1 MNIPL
6 EPPSDQSDPLHEP
19 GGAAADSAQ
28 RDLFEFLSAP
38 LSEASGEYPAWRFLD
53 WRDEMRHD
61 EPTCNEVPQ
70 EEPTPSDEVA
80 AADPGE
86 QTTGAAVAPLDETS
100 KANLRRLE
108 ETVSWLQSEA
118 GRLPPAAPLPPV
130 PGLPAQESII
140 DRTKPDRT
148 LQRPPTLPIWL
159 QEHQTQPQPPPL
171 RERGVL
177 WPRAVKFAMACA
189 IAAPLSY
196 YFAVLTSP
204 LHKQLAEGT
213 ELASL
218 ETPAVS
224 PPPAQRPAEER
235 DASRE
240 SMAGPESAPAQQGAL
255 APEPTRR
262 AADIASCDDRG
273 CRRQGEVLSADG
285 RAGFGGR
292 GHYRRRPLGG
302 PTSPPRAGATTVAAM
317 QQSPAPAAAPPPP
330 PSPSRS
336 LATLPSS
343 PAATDFPSLSAATNI
358 AATRGITDRE
368 IVFGVS
374 APFSGSA
381 KELGRQMKMG
391 IETAFNLAN
400 DTGGIHGRQLRL
412 VAADDGYEPARTA
425 ETMKQL
431 YEKDQVFGIV
441 GNVGTPTA
449 VVAVPYALEHRM
461 LFFGAFT
468 GANLLRRDP
477 PDRYVFNY
485 RASYAEETD
494 AVVRYLVKI
503 RRLRPEQIAVFA
515 QQDSYGD
522 AGFEGVAK
530 ALRSLRPPAT
540 TRPSCASTT
549 SATPSTWTMR
559 SHSCAS
565 TAAPSRPWSWWRPT
579 GPRPSSSR
587 RPTISSPDWSTPT
600 SPSWAAPHW
609 LKS

>member
-1 MNIPL
+1 MRIQSVHAYVVVGAMLIAVPGIGNAGLSDRVDALRQIATDVGRVIGAASVCREISRPRIKAMTDKL
-6 EPPSDQSDPLHEP
+6 SDLIKNSVANREEFSSIQQAYDQSAAAGQRTVFSKQIDC
-19 GGAAADSAQ
+19 AAAD
-28 RDLFEFLSAP
+28 RDLADLERNVTSQP
-38 LSEASGEYPAWRFLD
+38 P
-53 WRDEMRHD
+53 
-61 EPTCNEVPQ
+61 
-70 EEPTPSDEVA
+70 A
-80 AADPGE
+80 AAA
-86 QTTGAAVAPLDETS
+86 TGAAPAQTR
-100 KANLRRLE
+100 AA
-108 ETVSWLQSEA
+108 T
-118 GRLPPAAPLPPV
+118 AAPP
-130 PGLPAQESII
+130 
-140 DRTKPDRT
+140 
-148 LQRPPTLPIWL
+148 
-159 QEHQTQPQPPPL
+159 
-171 RERGVL
+171 
-177 WPRAVKFAMACA
+177 PRAPV
-189 IAAPLSY
+189 AAG
-196 YFAVLTSP
+196 A
-204 LHKQLAEGT
+204 
-213 ELASL
+213 
-218 ETPAVS
+218 S
-224 PPPAQRPAEER
+224 PPP
-235 DASRE
+235 
-240 SMAGPESAPAQQGAL
+240 
-255 APEPTRR
+255 
-262 AADIASCDDRG
+262 
-273 CRRQGEVLSADG
+273 
-285 RAGFGGR
+285 
-292 GHYRRRPLGG
+292 
-302 PTSPPRAGATTVAAM
+302 AGATTVAALA
-317 QQSPAPAAAPPPP
+317 QAPAPAAAPPPP

-374 APFSGSA
+374 APLSGSA

-530 ALRSLRPPAT
+530 ALRSLRSGNDEAILRLNYKRNTIDVDDAVAQLRKYRGSIKAVVMVAT
-540 TRPSCASTT
+540 YRAAAKFIEKTHDLFPGLVYTNVSFVG
-549 SATPSTWTMR
+549 
-559 SHSCAS
+559 S
-565 TAAPSRPWSWWRPT
+565 TALAEELMLLGPKYAAGVIVTQVVPAVDGYSSVVLDYKKALAAYFPGEAPDYVSLEGYLSANVLIEALRRT
-579 GPRPSSSR
+579 GPQLDTERLVAGLESLRDLDLGIGTLVNFGRSEHQGLHKVWG
-587 RPTISSPDWSTPT
+587 TQID
-600 SPSWAAPHW
+600 ANGHYQAIE
-609 LKS
+609 LQ